1 MAEGGPAGGEAREP
15 AMASSVVRVRGRDGA
30 IVGAGFLVAEDTVL
44 TCAHVVSDALEQP
57 RGSAVEA
64 GAVIGLDLPFA
75 VGCPEG
81 TAEVVHWVPVRE
93 DQGGDV
99 AVLRLHVPLPGARP
113 LPMADT
119 GDVWDHETR
128 AVGFTDDASDG
139 NWQQGRF
146 RGPVG
151 NSLVQLSR
159 ADGQAVHVRPGFSG
173 SPVWDD
179 VLGVAVGM
187 VVASQ
192 PVREAQQAF
201 VMRTGA
207 LAGEVPG
214 LREIL
219 LPDKPFLGLKR
230 FEEDNEDLFF
240 GRDSDIARV
249 VTALEG
255 DHPVVTVCGPSGSGK
270 SSLALAGVVPRLR
283 RSGWEILVVDCSGV
297 GVPRAALATELFER
311 SAGGS
316 GPARAEHA
324 DRVEAWLRELGLVDA
339 FHRATGRTAERLLVV
354 LDQAEA
360 LLNLPEPDLAETLG
374 LLFPPR
380 RTGLRVLATLRA
392 DVINTALRHPRLA
405 PVLTAG
411 VTLPL
416 APMTRDQLHTVITRP
431 LERAPGVTYDPGL
444 DLRILDDTGTD
455 PGVLPLLGFLLGQLW
470 DRQRGGRLSAT
481 TYQEIGGV
489 KGALLQHAEQVWKS
503 CVPPGSEQEAR
514 RLLAGLVR
522 VVPGGEATLRRALTR
537 QEAGEE
543 RWRLAQAMAVQDKRL
558 LVLHGGDGRPESAEL
573 AHEALIT
580 HWPELAEV
588 VRVDAGFLN
597 ARAEA
602 QHDLERWERAE
613 RRVDLLPGGFQL
625 DSLTKRLDDREDE
638 LSQDQR
644 EFLAAARRRRQTAR
658 WWTRAGWTAGAVVV
672 VLIATLITFN
682 VQGARVSEQ
691 RADEARSRTLAVQSD
706 ELVDTNPGHAALA
719 ALAAYEMEPTQEA
732 RNALLRRYS
741 EVRNVE
747 WSLSGAEGKFEEAA
761 MSADGEVTLV
771 TTDGGRALL
780 FVRTARGKVRQES
793 LRLRPNVRSP
803 KVSFDGRRISYVRKD
818 DGVVVWH
825 DVTPTAKRLVGRAH
839 PLDMPESA
847 GTGPGDSGDRVAQFK
862 VTAFSRDARFLVESG
877 DDSWTTGVFEQP
889 ELPVRVWDLETERP
903 HVLPKKY
910 SIATSAWFGPDNHTL
925 VLASASGSMIA
936 VDTRT
941 GKMRRLIDAGDK
953 IPEGL
958 SKGNW
963 VSADGTVALFCR
975 KRTDELHSPQS
986 GAHYKAI
993 RVADGR
999 VLRSYQWKEGGQS
1012 CATTLLDPSGKWF
1025 IRNGNIGN
1033 EWEVLETSGD
1043 ARPQKFIGPTLE
1055 FSEDALFPALGTAH
1069 DPVVPVRSE
1078 TMITGRKVASADGDT
1093 AYGTP
1098 QLLGD
1103 GSTMLVRT
1111 GKDGNKLSVVET
1123 EGENRVLSEVS
1134 STFKTPPASDQPLT
1148 VNRSKTLMA
1157 DVTDENRVTV
1167 RRLPSLKKVSE
1178 FTAVRP
1184 PLLQEEGKQR
1194 EPVALDFQPDD
1205 RLVTFSGT
1213 RIEHWN
1219 ISDGRRLRAP
1229 IDLKDLRLTSRDEP
1243 EYSVVGHRLPGVI
1256 GVQVSEEQNLYAV
1269 DLRTGR
1275 ERKDLRIRFD
1285 EDLLTAS
1292 FLDDTRYLAVLTT
1305 GRIVELW
1312 SAQPGQSPR
1321 RVLGPFGPL
1330 ELGEFTVG
1338 NPAGAD
1344 FFVAYGSTA
1353 IFLKANKPSYRN
1365 TYKFGTE
1372 QHFAATNT
1380 KDGKALLGT
1389 PSEGSSFSEVF
1400 KKGVLKL
1407 TRLDPAIWKQHL
1419 CKVLGRNLTNDER
1432 SALAGPLPDKI
1443 CPP

>member
-1 MAEGGPAGGEAREP
+1 MAREP
-15 AMASSVVRVRGRDGA
+15 AMASSVVRVRGGDGA
-30 IVGAGFLVAEDTVL
+30 IVGAGFLIAEDTVL
-44 TCAHVVSDALEQP
+44 TCAHVVSDALDQP
-57 RGSAVEA
+57 RDSAVDA
-64 GAVIGLDLPFA
+64 GAVVVLDLPFA
-75 VGCPEG
+75 AGRPEG
-81 TAEVVHWVPVRE
+81 TAQVVHWVPVRE

-99 AVLRLHVPLPGARP
+99 AVLRLNVPLPGARP
-113 LPMADT
+113 LPMADAR
-119 GDVWDHETR
+119 DVWDHETR
-128 AVGFTDDASDG
+128 AVGFTDEAPDG

-151 NSLVQLSR
+151 SSLVQLSR

-192 PVREAQQAF
+192 PVRDAQQAF
-201 VMRTGA
+201 VMRTEA
-207 LAGEVPG
+207 LVGEAPG
-214 LREIL
+214 ISGIL
-219 LPDKPFLGLKR
+219 LPAKPFLGLKP
-230 FEEDNEDLFF
+230 FQEDDEDLFF

-249 VTALEG
+249 VSALEG

-283 RSGWEILVVDCSGV
+283 RAGWEILVVDCSRV

-311 SAGGS
+311 AAGGS

-324 DRVEAWLRELGLVDA
+324 DRTEAWLRELGLVDA
-339 FHRATGRTAERLLVV
+339 FHRATGRPTERLLVV

-360 LLNLPEPDLAETLG
+360 LLNLPEPDLTETLS

-380 RTGLRVLATLRA
+380 RRGLRVLATLRA
-392 DVINTALRHPRLA
+392 DVINTALKHPRLA

-416 APMTRDQLHTVITRP
+416 TPMSRDQLHTVITRP

-444 DLRILDDTGTD
+444 DLRILEDTGAD
-455 PGVLPLLGFLLGQLW
+455 PGVLPLLGFLLEQLW
-470 DRQRGGRLSAT
+470 ERKRGGRLSAA

-489 KGALLQHAEQVWKS
+489 KGALLHHAEHVWES
-503 CVPPGSEQEAR
+503 CVPPGSEQQAR

-537 QEAGEE
+537 EEAGEE
-543 RWRLAQAMAVQDKRL
+543 RWRLAQAMAVKDKRL

-580 HWPELAEV
+580 EWPELAEV
-588 VRVDAGFLN
+588 VRVDADFLN

-602 QHDLERWERAE
+602 QHDLERWELAE
-613 RRVDLLPGGFQL
+613 RRTDLLPGGFQL
-625 DSLTKRLDDREDE
+625 DSLTKRLYERENE
-638 LSQDQR
+638 LSQDQK
-644 EFLAAARRRRQTAR
+644 EFLAAARRRRQTGRRRA
-658 WWTRAGWTAGAVVV
+658 RAGWTAGAVVLA
-672 VLIATLITFN
+672 LIAMLITVN
-682 VQGARVSEQ
+682 VLESQVSAQ
-691 RADEARSRTLAVQSD
+691 RAADARSRAVAVQSD

-719 ALAAYEMEPTQEA
+719 AIAAYDIAPTQEA

-741 EVRNVE
+741 EVRAVE

-780 FVRTARGKVRQES
+780 FVRTARGAVRQES

-825 DVTPTAKRLVGRAH
+825 DVSPTEKRLVGRAN
-839 PLDMPESA
+839 PLVIPDSA
-847 GTGPGDSGDRVAQFK
+847 GPGPGDSGDRVAQFK

-889 ELPVRVWDLETERP
+889 ELPVRVWDLETGRP
-903 HVLPKKY
+903 HVLPKEY
-910 SIATSAWFGPDNHTL
+910 SIATSAWFGPDNNTL
-925 VLASASGSMIA
+925 VLESANGSMIA
-936 VDTRT
+936 VDIRT
-941 GKMRRLIDAGDK
+941 GKKRPLVDAGGDE
-953 IPEGL
+953 IPK
-958 SKGNW
+958 SMDVGNW
-963 VSADGTVALFCR
+963 VSADGAVALFCQ
-975 KRTDELHSPQS
+975 KKTDELNTPQS

-999 VLRSYQWKEGGQS
+999 VLRSYQSKESAQ

-1025 IRNGNIGN
+1025 IRNLTIGN

-1043 ARPQKFIGPTLE
+1043 ARPRKFMGPFLE
-1055 FSEDALFPALGTAH
+1055 FSEDALVSPLGTAH

-1078 TMITGRKVASADGDT
+1078 TMITGRKVVSAEGET

-1103 GSTMLVRT
+1103 GSTMVVRT
-1111 GKDGNKLSVVET
+1111 GRDGSKLSVVET
-1123 EGENRVLSEVS
+1123 EGENRVLSEVAN
-1134 STFKTPPASDQPLT
+1134 TFRTPPSRDQLLNL
-1148 VNRSKTLMA
+1148 NRSKTLVA
-1157 DVTDENRVTV
+1157 DVSDENRVTV

-1178 FTAVRP
+1178 FTTARP
-1184 PLLQEEGKQR
+1184 PSLKQDGKER
-1194 EPVALDFQPDD
+1194 EPVTLVFQPDD
-1205 RLVTFSGT
+1205 RLVTLSGT
-1213 RIEHWN
+1213 RIEQWN
-1219 ISDGRRLRAP
+1219 AHDGKRVGAP
-1229 IDLKDLRLTSRDEP
+1229 VDLRDLQLTSQDEP
-1243 EYSVVGHRLPGVI
+1243 VYSVVRHRVSGVI
-1256 GVQVSEEQNLYAV
+1256 GVQVPEEPDLYAV

-1275 ERKDLRIRFD
+1275 ERKDLRIGFG

-1292 FLDDTRYLAVLTT
+1292 FLQDDRYLAVLTT

-1312 SAQPGQSPR
+1312 SAEPGQSPR

-1330 ELGEFTVG
+1330 EPGEFTVG
-1338 NPAGAD
+1338 NPAGAE

-1353 IFLKANKPSYRN
+1353 VFLRANEPSYRN
-1365 TYKFGTE
+1365 TYKFGME
-1372 QHFAATNT
+1372 QSFAATNT
-1380 KDGKALLGT
+1380 EDGKALLGT
-1389 PSEGSSFSEVF
+1389 PSEGSSFSGLF
-1400 KKGVLKL
+1400 KKGTLSL
-1407 TRLDPAIWKQHL
+1407 TRLDPALWKQHL
-1419 CKVLGRNLTNDER
+1419 CKVLGRNLTHDER
-1432 SALAGPLPDKI
+1432 SALPGPLPEKI
-1443 CPP
+1443 CRL